1 MIKLF
6 VNDLTVID
14 SSYLCPR
21 RGLVGESWI
30 VDLELSGELNQQKM
44 LWDFAKVKRAVKAQ
58 IDQEVDHKLIVPES
72 APQITVSCC
81 DADDSLWVDFEIE
94 PGDSIHL
101 KSPASAFALVPE
113 SEINNDS
120 LAGFITRAVRQI
132 LPENITGLKI
142 RLRNEAIDGAYY
154 HYSHG
159 LKHHDGNCQRIAH
172 GHRSM
177 IELWVDG
184 QRNEEMEWRW
194 SERWRDIYLGSEDD
208 LRPVEQLPLSEEGR
222 RLVHAEHLGFYY
234 RAFQGEFALAIGRH
248 RVELV
253 DCDTTVESLAG
264 YIARELPRLCLGEQ
278 FKVRAYEGIG
288 KGAEV

>member
-1 MIKLF
+1 MMKLF
-6 VNDLTVID
+6 VNELTVID

-30 VDLELSGELNQQKM
+30 VDLELCGELNRQEM
-44 LWDFAKVKRAVKAQ
+44 LWDFAKVKKAVKAL

-72 APQITVSCC
+72 APQVQVSNCY
-81 DADDSLWVDFEIE
+81 DAGSLWIDFEIE
-94 PGDSIHL
+94 AGDSIHL

-113 SEINNDS
+113 KEINNET
-120 LAGFITRAVRQI
+120 LARFVTGAIGRI
-132 LPENITGLKI
+132 LPDNINGVTI
-142 RLRNEAIDGAYY
+142 RLRNQVIAGAYY
-154 HYSHG
+154 HYTHG
-159 LKHHDGNCQRIAH
+159 LKRHDGNCQRIAH

-177 IELWVDG
+177 IELWVDD
-184 QRNEEMEWRW
+184 QRAWSMEQRW
-194 SERWRDIYLGSEDD
+194 SERWRDIYLASEDD
-208 LRPVEQLPLSEEGR
+208 LHPVGELPLSERGR

-234 RAFQGEFALAIGRH
+234 RASQGEFALAICRH

-264 YIARELPRLCLGEQ
+264 YIARELPRLCRGER
-278 FKVRAYEGIG
+278 FMVRAYEGIG